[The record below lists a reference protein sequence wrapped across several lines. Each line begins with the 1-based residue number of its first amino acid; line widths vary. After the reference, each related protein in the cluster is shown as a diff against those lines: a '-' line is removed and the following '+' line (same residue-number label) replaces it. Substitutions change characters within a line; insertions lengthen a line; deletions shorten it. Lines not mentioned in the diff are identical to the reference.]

1 MAMKRVVD
9 GRIGEFYKELVEM
22 VGDGDEDDGSGGNLV
37 VVEEEELEDGVYKV
51 ERRKKKVSALKTAC
65 NNDYCYYN
73 YKMNAIMI
81 TIV

>member
-1 MAMKRVVD
+1 M
-9 GRIGEFYKELVEM
+9 
-22 VGDGDEDDGSGGNLV
+22 

-51 ERRKKKVSALKTAC
+51 ERIVERRKKKVSALMTAC
-65 NNDYCYYN
+65 NNDYCYYI

>member
-9 GRIGEFYKELVEM
+9 GRIGGFYKELVEM

-37 VVEEEELEDGVYKV
+37 VVEEELEDEVYKV
-51 ERRKKKVSALKTAC
+51 ERRKKKVSALMTAC

-73 YKMNAIMI
+73 YKMNAIII

>member
-1 MAMKRVVD
+1 MVV
-9 GRIGEFYKELVEM
+9 
-22 VGDGDEDDGSGGNLV
+22 
-37 VVEEEELEDGVYKV
+37 EEELEDGVYKV
-51 ERRKKKVSALKTAC
+51 ERIVERRKKKVSALTAC